1 MASCMRCDACGAL
14 RWYGRPL
21 QREHI
26 VEWQLGDTSCLE
38 DGCRQPSVFGP
49 RERIMLVCEICSEQ
63 RNIALWPPDWE
74 PYQPTMHPPH
84 RRAQ

>member
-1 MASCMRCDACGAL
+1 MASCMRCDGCGAL

-21 QREHI
+21 QRELV
-26 VEWQLGDTSCLE
+26 VEW
-38 DGCRQPSVFGP
+38 PGP
-49 RERIMLVCEICSEQ
+49 YERIIFVCEICSEE
-63 RNIALWPPDWE
+63 RNIALWPDTWE